1 VFAKLKAL
9 GVDTMIWAQSSIM
22 TLFTISMDWATL
34 TPVWTEFLRTGWSA
48 VLKVLLYNVACSQA
62 ALMRTNEFEVAV
74 LVLKNV
80 CGPDAPLDIMAR
92 ADALAFTQRDLD
104 IVAKVYAAD
113 VE

>member
-62 ALMRTNEFEVAV
+62 ALMRTNEFEGAQER
-74 LVLKNV
+74 
-80 CGPDAPLDIMAR
+80 AR
-92 ADALAFTQRDLD
+92 ARWR
-104 IVAKVYAAD
+104 
-113 VE
+113 